1 MFEQIRIAAAGNI
14 TGQRSTRSAY
24 ILLLRDIVVEGDE
37 SWVANAFWVN
47 KSECF
52 A

>member
-1 MFEQIRIAAAGNI
+1 MFIQIRIAAAGKV
-14 TGQRSTRSAY
+14 TGQRSTGSAY

-37 SWVANAFWVN
+37 SWAANAFCMY

-52 A
+52 E